1 MKIVKNE
8 QGKWEA
14 NDGEN
19 IIVAET
25 YDDII
30 SIAMSGSLN
39 KEPEMVD
46 IPSERVEVE
55 SNSDIAD
62 SMQNISALSGGELF
76 RPKREDFEEWETNP
90 VMLEYIKRN
99 NLEDMVKD
107 NLTHRGFES
116 AEEILTA
123 FNKATQVAIDNINE
137 LRGTIGS
144 LRRELSIL
152 NDPNADEWVEEWDED
167 GKWDEWDEDE
177 EWDEDWGEDED
188 EEW

>member
-62 SMQNISALSGGELF
+62 SMKNIAALSGGELF

-90 VMLEYIKRN
+90 IMLDYIKKN

-137 LRGTIGS
+137 LKGTIS
-144 LRRELSIL
+144 SFRRELSIL
-152 NDPNADEWVEEWDED
+152 NDPDA
-167 GKWDEWDEDE
+167 DEWDEDE
-177 EWDEDWGEDED
+177 DWDDEWDEDEDEMK
-188 EEW
+188 W

>member
-30 SIAMSGSLN
+30 SITMSGSLN

-62 SMQNISALSGGELF
+62 SMQNISALSGGKLF

-90 VMLEYIKRN
+90 VMLEYIRKN
-99 NLEDMVKD
+99 NLEDMVKE

-137 LRGTIGS
+137 LRVTISS
-144 LRRELSIL
+144 LRSELSIL
-152 NDPNADEWVEEWDED
+152 NDPYADEWDEDWDED
-167 GKWDEWDEDE
+167 GKWDEDE
-177 EWDEDWGEDED
+177 EWDEDEDEDWDED

>member
-1 MKIVKNE
+1 MKISKNE

-19 IIVAET
+19 IIVSET

-30 SIAMSGSLN
+30 SIAMSNSFS

-62 SMQNISALSGGELF
+62 SMKNISALSGGELF
-76 RPKREDFEEWETNP
+76 RPERDDFEEWETNP
-90 VMLEYIKRN
+90 LMLGYIQRN
-99 NLEDMVKD
+99 NMEEMVKE
-107 NLTHRGFES
+107 NLTTRGFES

-123 FNKATQVAIDNINE
+123 FNKAAQVAIGKISSMSN
-137 LRGTIGS
+137 TIAS
-144 LRRELSIL
+144 LERELDMLKNPDDYNES
-152 NDPNADEWVEEWDED
+152 DWDDESEEWDSED
-167 GKWDEWDEDE
+167 FE
-177 EWDEDWGEDED
+177 DEDW
-188 EEW
+188 